1 MTVTSINLKK
11 LLLSVAIPL
20 ATGGLSALITMNGF
34 KEYAMMEKPAL
45 SPPAWL
51 FPVVWTVLYILMGIS
66 SYLVASSK
74 SEDKTQALIIYGV
87 QLFLNF
93 LWPILFFL
101 MKAYLFSFIWLVLL
115 WAFVLAMIVIFYKI
129 NKTSGIIQIPYLI
142 WLSFAGYLNLAV
154 FFLN

>member
-34 KEYAMMEKPAL
+34 KEYATMEKPAL

-115 WAFVLAMIVIFYKI
+115 WAFVLAMIAIFYKI